1 MKPVG
6 HGFHGDGFLLVGDDP
21 VELCQWKLF
30 AERCVYQV
38 HSGQKC
44 ADFCDGSA
52 LAENPRDEFK
62 LCNVVKPWLYVCIGG
77 VSADGKKL

>member
-52 LAENPRDEFK
+52 LAEDPRDEFK
-62 LCNVVKPWLYVCIGG
+62 LCNVII
-77 VSADGKKL
+77 AIQ